1 MSDEDKKGM
10 LIFAAIF
17 VGLTLFVYLFFVHG
31 GTPPKDGKDP
41 CMNQSGVPM
50 YEMPPDC

>member
-1 MSDEDKKGM
+1 MSDEDKKG
-10 LIFAAIF
+10 L
-17 VGLTLFVYLFFVHG
+17 LFFAVVFLG
-31 GTPPKDGKDP
+31 AALYLALTFNSSPSDDGRDP